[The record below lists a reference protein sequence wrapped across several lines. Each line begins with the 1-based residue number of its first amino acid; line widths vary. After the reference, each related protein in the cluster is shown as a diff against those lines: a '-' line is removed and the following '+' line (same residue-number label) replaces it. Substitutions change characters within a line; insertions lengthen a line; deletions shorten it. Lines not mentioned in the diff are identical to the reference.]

1 MPCTNGRRGRF
12 GCGHW
17 HRNGGEDARAGVQ
30 YCAEVMDDCAAYTAA
45 LPAGHP
51 AESEVRDLVT
61 LRIEQLARRQ
71 ALRLSL
77 FVFYSPA
84 DADYLVQPVAE
95 YKLSDELRLSVGA
108 NVFGGDAHTMLGR
121 FDRSDNV
128 HATARFDFRRC
139 RHLATRRRRGPCGHL
154 ALRPALPGGV
164 PSHSI
169 AVMCGS
175 R

>member
-1 MPCTNGRRGRF
+1 M
-12 GCGHW
+12 
-17 HRNGGEDARAGVQ
+17 Q

-128 HATARFDFRRC
+128 HAAARFDF
-139 RHLATRRRRGPCGHL
+139 
-154 ALRPALPGGV
+154 
-164 PSHSI
+164 
-169 AVMCGS
+169 
-175 R
+175 